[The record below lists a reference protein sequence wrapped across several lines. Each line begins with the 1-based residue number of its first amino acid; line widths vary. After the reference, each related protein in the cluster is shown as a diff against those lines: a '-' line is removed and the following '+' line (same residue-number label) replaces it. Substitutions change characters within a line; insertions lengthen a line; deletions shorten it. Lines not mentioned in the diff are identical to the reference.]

1 MFKTWDLK
9 TLVADCGGQIVAKIS
24 LDIFKKNIDTGDLL
38 QVAITEGVA
47 EFQTP
52 SYVQKNYKIGLMWP
66 QILPWQYMKVI
77 KQLQI

>member
-38 QVAITEGVA
+38 KVAIMEGVA
-47 EFQTP
+47 EF
-52 SYVQKNYKIGLMWP
+52 
-66 QILPWQYMKVI
+66 
-77 KQLQI
+77 